1 MSTTFK
7 LPIGDWSGDGHR
19 QCEYYIVE
27 SNKPIDAVREAHFNI
42 IEKTGIDINSICSC
56 TEEDQIDEDL
66 MEMLK
71 SMGFT
76 PSNRYGDETILCAD
90 DMAEIWILLLMKADP
105 TLDLTIVVEDEI
117 EMLPFYGTL
126 VISDMAFFANI
137 HAQKG

>member
-117 EMLPFYGTL
+117 EMLPFYGND
-126 VISDMAFFANI
+126 VKGRHIGNI
-137 HAQKG
+137 GYGVLR

>member
-90 DMAEIWILLLMKADP
+90 DVAEIWILLLMKADP
-105 TLDLTIVVEDEI
+105 TLDLTIIVEDEI
-117 EMLPFYGTL
+117 EMLPFYGNDAKGRH
-126 VISDMAFFANI
+126 IGNI
-137 HAQKG
+137 GYGVLR

>member
-1 MSTTFK
+1 MSITFK

-105 TLDLTIVVEDEI
+105 TLDLTIIVENEI
-117 EMLPFYGTL
+117 EMLPFYGNDTKGRH
-126 VISDMAFFANI
+126 IGNI
-137 HAQKG
+137 GYGVLR

>member
-7 LPIGDWSGDGHR
+7 LPIGDWSQDGHR

-42 IEKTGIDINSICSC
+42 MAKTGIDINSICSC

-105 TLDLTIVVEDEI
+105 TLDLTIIVEDEI
-117 EMLPFYGTL
+117 EMLPFYGKDAKGRR
-126 VISDMAFFANI
+126 IGNI
-137 HAQKG
+137 GYGVLR

>member
-71 SMGFT
+71 SIGFT

-105 TLDLTIVVEDEI
+105 TLDLTIIVEDEI
-117 EMLPFYGTL
+117 EMLPFYGNDTKGRH
-126 VISDMAFFANI
+126 IGNI
-137 HAQKG
+137 GYGVLR